1 MKGTSWILI
10 PTLRPNFSL
19 SLLFEHGRKYL
30 GRSGA
35 FNRRLSA
42 PQESVLGFTGS
53 PCSQSALASVPNG
66 GFSGR
71 TTCPAVPPFRQNP
84 GKVEFSSV
92 DDTHDKTRLVQRV
105 SRFSAEMIRSVAAV
119 LTVRRSALFGL
130 DERAGRC
137 GRGLVVPKPSFCARM
152 AIARLL
158 EIYG

>member
-1 MKGTSWILI
+1 MDLI
-10 PTLRPNFSL
+10 PTLRPNFSV

-42 PQESVLGFTGS
+42 PHESVLDFMGS
-53 PCSQSALASVPNG
+53 PCAESALASVPNG
-66 GFSGR
+66 RFSGL
-71 TTCPAVPPFRQNP
+71 TTCQSVPPFRHNP

-92 DDTHDKTRLVQRV
+92 DHTHDKTSLVQRV
-105 SRFSAEMIRSVAAV
+105 SRFSAEMIGSAAAI
-119 LTVRRSALFGL
+119 LTVGRSTLFGL
-130 DERAGRC
+130 AERAGT
-137 GRGLVVPKPSFCARM
+137 RGHGLAVSRPSFCARM